1 MEKTER
7 EILRA
12 DEAASLL
19 KISRWSLYQKVR
31 RREIPAYQQMQRGH
45 LFFFKD
51 ELINYIEG
59 MRLHTVKELEAAA
72 KTFNTNTI

>member
-31 RREIPAYQQMQRGH
+31 RREIPAYQQMQRGR

-59 MRLHTVKELEAAA
+59 MRLRTVKELEAAA